1 MVTQPTG
8 GRNCW
13 TSSVSTCSLDSQQ
26 GRHMPHSVHA
36 HAYVPHAC
44 IRTHACL
51 HSFTCIHTC
60 TFMRK
65 QTCTDMR
72 ACKHAHTYARA
83 RTHTHTHTH
92 TRPQVL
98 TLTSFGAARDRRRV
112 RMTTASTPD
121 ADADAAR
128 VVRVHTSHSRSLPFW
143 STYFMLWSLS
153 HRVLAMSSR
162 PVTRAAKSLSPW
174 QPAPATAAALPAATA
189 TPRTLRRSPARAAI
203 APKPCNPPRSPLTCR
218 S

>member
-1 MVTQPTG
+1 M
-8 GRNCW
+8 
-13 TSSVSTCSLDSQQ
+13 
-26 GRHMPHSVHA
+26 
-36 HAYVPHAC
+36 HAYVPMHAC
-44 IRTHACL
+44 IHLHAYIHA
-51 HSFTCIHTC
+51 HSC
-60 TFMRK
+60 
-65 QTCTDMR
+65 
-72 ACKHAHTYARA
+72 ANKHARICVHASTHTRTRARA
-83 RTHTHTHTH
+83 HTHTHTHTH